1 MSSCVLIETPE
12 KTSASTAVSKSLSP
26 EKAADELQS
35 KKDGEQ
41 SKELENELEISD
53 DDGLPCVHEGHCKG
67 GCSCGGFSQRNDFTL
82 KGILRGLAI
91 EEIKSLKKRRV
102 S

>member
-1 MSSCVLIETPE
+1 MSSCVLTETPE

-26 EKAADELQS
+26 EKAADELKS

-41 SKELENELEISD
+41 SKELEISD

-67 GCSCGGFSQRNDFTL
+67 GCSCGGFSQRNNFTL
-82 KGILRGLAI
+82 KGILRELAI
-91 EEIKSLKKRRV
+91 ADIKSLKKRRV

>member
-41 SKELENELEISD
+41 SKELEISD
-53 DDGLPCVHEGHCKG
+53 DDGLPCVHEGYCKG
-67 GCSCGGFSQRNDFTL
+67 GCSCGGFSQRNNFTL
-82 KGILRGLAI
+82 KGILRGRAI

>member
-1 MSSCVLIETPE
+1 MSSCVLTETPE

-41 SKELENELEISD
+41 SKELEISDDSD

>member
-12 KTSASTAVSKSLSP
+12 KTSASTAVSKSPSP
-26 EKAADELQS
+26 EKTADELQS

-41 SKELENELEISD
+41 SKELEISD

-67 GCSCGGFSQRNDFTL
+67 GCSCGGFSQRNNFTL

-91 EEIKSLKKRRV
+91 EDIKSLKKRRV